1 MGNDGVD
8 ERDAAT
14 ADAAVDFITRLGCAL
29 IDAGAPTSTVGPGM
43 QRLARRFELDC
54 EITVLPNGVL
64 AVNTGTGCSS
74 LVTASRETL
83 RFDQTEQLFAVLRAG
98 AAGRLSA
105 EAGLRELRRIVQ
117 IPPPVRAPWRFG
129 GYCLMAVGLCL
140 RQNPGVVEFIAA
152 LALSV
157 PVAALLIG
165 MPRLSGLKALM
176 PAVIAFAVG
185 SVAAVLVE
193 HGQLV
198 QPAQVVLPLLAMV
211 LPGTLLA
218 VGSFDTLRGALQ
230 AGTARLVGG
239 VHQLLVLALGLVASQ
254 AAFALTAPIE
264 QPAAMMRVG
273 AWSPVVGLAIYVLGT
288 CLAFCAPLSAWPSL
302 AIVVY
307 VGWAIQLSTDGL
319 AGPYTST
326 FLAAAVAIVVATW
339 IYPRFGPPPLLTLN
353 ALFRILGIGGLSLL
367 QVTSLTV
374 GNFIGAEVGS
384 AAFTLISVALGLAAG
399 MAVTERMRS
408 RAENSSAVP

>member
-1 MGNDGVD
+1 
-8 ERDAAT
+8 
-14 ADAAVDFITRLGCAL
+14 
-29 IDAGAPTSTVGPGM
+29 M
-43 QRLARRFELDC
+43 QQLAHRFDLDC

-64 AVNTGTGCSS
+64 AVNSGTGRSS

-83 RFDQTEQLFAVLRAG
+83 RFDQTERLFAVLRG
-98 AAGRLSA
+98 SGTGRISA

-140 RQNPGVVEFIAA
+140 RQNPGMGEFIAA
-152 LALSV
+152 LALSI
-157 PVAALLIG
+157 PVAALLIA
-165 MPRLSGLKALM
+165 MPRLGGLKALI
-176 PAVIAFAVG
+176 PAVMAFAVG
-185 SVAAVLVE
+185 AAVAVLVE
-193 HGQLV
+193 HDQLV

-218 VGSFDTLRGALQ
+218 VGSFDILRGALQ
-230 AGTARLVGG
+230 AGAARLVGG

-254 AAFALTAPIE
+254 AAFALTTPIE
-264 QPAAMMRVG
+264 QPAEMTRMG
-273 AWSPVVGLAIYVLGT
+273 AWSPVVGLAVYVLGT
-288 CLAFCAPLSAWPSL
+288 CLAFCAPVSAWPAL
-302 AIVVY
+302 TIVVY
-307 VGWAIQLSTDGL
+307 VGWGIQLLTDGL
-319 AGPYTST
+319 AGPYAST
-326 FLAAAVAIVVATW
+326 FLAAAVAIVVATG

-353 ALFRILGIGGLSLL
+353 PLFRILGIGGLSLL

-408 RAENSSAVP
+408 RADNSSAVL